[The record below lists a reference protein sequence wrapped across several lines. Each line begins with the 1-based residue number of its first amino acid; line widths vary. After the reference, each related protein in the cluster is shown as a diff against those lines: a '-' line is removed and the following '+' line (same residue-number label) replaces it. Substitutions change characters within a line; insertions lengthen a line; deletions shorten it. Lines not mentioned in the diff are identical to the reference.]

1 MEALKEI
8 DDLVDD
14 LRLARADVADETAV
28 DVRIQNVGSEAL
40 DRLVDRRELDEDVVA
55 VAVLLHHAADAAD
68 LPRNAVEAR
77 LDRLLLLLR
86 AHRRARFLVAAV
98 CHIHSFLYL
107 DIPHTG
113 ISIIYPSPVF
123 VKRLGSKI
131 FGSITNVPGERELAS
146 AFITES

>member
-1 MEALKEI
+1 MEALEEI

-14 LRLARADVADETAV
+14 LRLAFADVADETAV
-28 DVRIQNVGSEAL
+28 NVRIQNVGSEAL

-98 CHIHSFLYL
+98 CHTRSFLYPN
-107 DIPHTG
+107 IPPMG
-113 ISIIYPSPVF
+113 ISIIYPLPVF
-123 VKRLGSKI
+123 VKRLGAK
-131 FGSITNVPGERELAS
+131 TLAL
-146 AFITES
+146 

>member
-40 DRLVDRRELDEDVVA
+40 DRLIRRRELDEDVVA
-55 VAVLLHHAADAAD
+55 VAVLLHHAPDALK
-68 LPRNAVEAR
+68 LPRDAVEAR

-86 AHRRARFLVAAV
+86 AHRRARFPVAAV
-98 CHIHSFLYL
+98 CHIRSFPYL
-107 DIPHTG
+107 DIPPMG
-113 ISIIYPSPVF
+113 ISIIYPLPVF
-123 VKRLGSKI
+123 VKRLGVKTS
-131 FGSITNVPGERELAS
+131 VL
-146 AFITES
+146 